1 MTAPVDAL
9 RIVLLTEDRAEEL
22 AEQLLTMSH
31 DSAWDDWGRE
41 HLMSPRDQKWERS
54 LLATRGGRPVAWAI
68 VSRTD
73 QGAHVHHLVVAGDER
88 SSGLGSAMM
97 REVFRRTN
105 PGVLTSKVHPDNE
118 AAARWH
124 LRLGFDEQPPSPSGY
139 RVFSR
144 ITSDDEESA
153 T

>member
-1 MTAPVDAL
+1 MAPVEAL
-9 RIVLLTEDRAEEL
+9 RIDLLTEDRAEEL
-22 AEQLLTMSH
+22 AEQLLEMTH

-41 HLMSPRDQKWERS
+41 QLLSPRAEKWERS

-73 QGAHVHHLVVAGDER
+73 QGAHVHHLVVAADER
-88 SSGLGSAMM
+88 AAGVGSLVM
-97 REVFRRTN
+97 REVFRRAR
-105 PGVLTSKVHPDNE
+105 PGVVTSKVHPDNE

-144 ITSDDEESA
+144 NPSDHEEPA